1 MFMRCR
7 WQEAERE
14 VIRTK
19 HQHNAQWELKEMRLI
34 KKTLSTLQAE
44 NHIWWNVW
52 QFARFFSEERRQQQR
67 VRGIM
72 KLGSFAFCGCAKRIS
87 LVADPIHCYT
97 AGYVHGTQHQRSIV
111 FPRTNYN
118 WEEKIEKFKVSGDSY
133 NNYVSIVNFL
143 NKFISKW
150 I

>member
-52 QFARFFSEERRQQQR
+52 QFARFFSKERRQQQR
-67 VRGIM
+67 VRAWLFCILRLCKTNQFSCRSNPLLYSRICAWHTASAFNCFSTH
-72 KLGSFAFCGCAKRIS
+72 KLQLREKDWKIESERRLIQ
-87 LVADPIHCYT
+87 
-97 AGYVHGTQHQRSIV
+97 YVHSQFFEQIHI
-111 FPRTNYN
+111 
-118 WEEKIEKFKVSGDSY
+118 
-133 NNYVSIVNFL
+133 
-143 NKFISKW
+143 
-150 I
+150 